1 MNDEWNWD
9 STPFRP
15 VLQYSVCHFFQVE
28 AVNGSRDAAFTA
40 ASFTTKPRPTP
51 SKSVQ

>member
-28 AVNGSRDAAFTA
+28 AVNGSRDAGFTA
-40 ASFTTKPRPTP
+40 ASFYNETP
-51 SKSVQ
+51 SDPV